1 MTWNEDQEERARR
14 RYVEEGVRNRPP
26 ILAPPLIFLGMW
38 LSGWA
43 CSSFLLSLGLT
54 SIPARYAIAAVVSY
68 GVFIALVGVW
78 CRIEARRDKRTRP
91 SDWDF
96 GALDLPTNADA
107 GEGCLVVLAI
117 AALGLLLS
125 GLFYLVGG
133 YALLFEV
140 AFESVFAGTVVW
152 RLRQR
157 QTLGDWS
164 GRLIRRTWW
173 PALVATVLLVAAG
186 FRLQRD
192 HPEAQTLA
200 QAVRAYRANPSPP
213 PAKP

>member
-1 MTWNEDQEERARR
+1 MTWNEDEAERARR

-43 CSSFLLSLGLT
+43 CSSFLLSRGLT

-68 GVFIALVGVW
+68 GAFVALVGVW
-78 CRIEARRDKRTRP
+78 CRIEARRRGRSRSSNWGID
-91 SDWDF
+91 
-96 GALDLPTNADA
+96 GIDLPATPDA
-107 GEGCLVVLAI
+107 GEGCLVIVAI
-117 AALGLLLS
+117 AAVGLLIS

-157 QTLGDWS
+157 HTLGNWA

-173 PALVATVLLVAAG
+173 PALVAVCLLVAAG

-200 QAVRAYRANPSPP
+200 QAVRAYRA
-213 PAKP
+213 AQK